1 MGFHLL
7 LIISPTTIAV
17 CSHSGEDR
25 AVRQGVQRVEF
36 TSLRQL

>member
-17 CSHSGEDR
+17 CSHSGN
-25 AVRQGVQRVEF
+25 RQSVQRVEF